1 MKKLATLLVIAVAI
15 AIIGCQAPQQV
26 NVVTTEQL
34 DAAKAEISALKTQVQ
49 SLQTALDSLTANY
62 NAHLD
67 KYHKG
72 MPKPPT
78 GGTGGGTGGG
88 LKPPT
93 QK

>member
-1 MKKLATLLVIAVAI
+1 MKKLATLLIIAVAF
-15 AIIGCQAPQQV
+15 AIIGCQPPQQA

-34 DAAKAEISALKTQVQ
+34 DAAKAEISALKAQVT

-67 KYHKG
+67 KYHKS
-72 MPKPPT
+72 MPKPPS
-78 GGTGGGTGGG
+78 GGGTGGG
-88 LKPPT
+88 LRPPT

>member
-1 MKKLATLLVIAVAI
+1 MKRLATLLIIAI
-15 AIIGCQAPQQV
+15 ALAVIGCQPQQQA

-34 DAAKAEISALKTQVQ
+34 DAAKAEISALKTQVTN
-49 SLQTALDSLTANY
+49 LQTALDSLTANY

-72 MPKPPT
+72 APKPPA
-78 GGTGGGTGGG
+78 GGGGGGGGT
-88 LKPPT
+88 KPPT

>member
-1 MKKLATLLVIAVAI
+1 MKKLATLLVIAI
-15 AIIGCQAPQQV
+15 ALVIIGCQPPQQQ

-34 DAAKAEISALKTQVQ
+34 DAVKAEISALKTQVTN
-49 SLQTALDSLTANY
+49 LQTALDSLTANY

-67 KYHKG
+67 KYHKS
-72 MPKPPT
+72 MPKPP
-78 GGTGGGTGGG
+78 TGGGTGGG

>member
-1 MKKLATLLVIAVAI
+1 MKNLATLLIIVFAF
-15 AIIGCQAPQQV
+15 AIIGCQPPQQT

-34 DAAKAEISALKTQVQ
+34 DAVKSEISALKNQVQ
-49 SLQTALDSLTANY
+49 NLQTALDSLTANY

-72 MPKPPT
+72 MPKPPA
-78 GGTGGGTGGG
+78 GGGTGGG
-88 LKPPT
+88 LKTPT

>member
-1 MKKLATLLVIAVAI
+1 MKKLATLLIIAVAL
-15 AIIGCQAPQQV
+15 AVIGCQPPQQ

-34 DAAKAEISALKTQVQ
+34 NTVNQEISALKTQVTN
-49 SLQTALDSLTANY
+49 LQAALDSLTANY

-72 MPKPPT
+72 APKPPS
-78 GGTGGGTGGG
+78 GGTGGG

>member
-1 MKKLATLLVIAVAI
+1 MKKLATLLVIAI
-15 AIIGCQAPQQV
+15 ALAVIGCQAPQQ

-34 DAAKAEISALKTQVQ
+34 DAAKAEISALKTQVT
-49 SLQTALDSLTANY
+49 SLQTALDSLTAHY

-72 MPKPPT
+72 MPKPPS
-78 GGTGGGTGGG
+78 GGTGGG
-88 LKPPT
+88 LKPI

>member
-1 MKKLATLLVIAVAI
+1 MRKLAILLVIAFVFAI
-15 AIIGCQAPQQV
+15 VGCQQPQQA

-34 DAAKAEISALKTQVQ
+34 DAVKAEISALKTQVQ

-72 MPKPPT
+72 MPKPPS
-78 GGTGGGTGGG
+78 GGGTGGG
-88 LKPPT
+88 LRPPT